1 MKNKLEDVSFP
12 EFIRV
17 ISEYVQLAKETNNN
31 PIELAIFEQEHPAM
45 FSTEMKNFLSDFLN
59 AVGFTDELLDKLRR
73 GMEIEQSD
81 SNTLE
86 SFQIH

>member
-1 MKNKLEDVSFP
+1 MKNKLKDISFP

-17 ISEYVQLAKETNNN
+17 MSEYVQLARETNNN

-45 FSTEMKNFLSDFLN
+45 FSIEVQNFLNDFLN
-59 AVGFTDELLDKLRR
+59 AVGFTDELLDKLRL
-73 GMEIEQSD
+73 GKGSKQSD
-81 SNTLE
+81 SDTVE